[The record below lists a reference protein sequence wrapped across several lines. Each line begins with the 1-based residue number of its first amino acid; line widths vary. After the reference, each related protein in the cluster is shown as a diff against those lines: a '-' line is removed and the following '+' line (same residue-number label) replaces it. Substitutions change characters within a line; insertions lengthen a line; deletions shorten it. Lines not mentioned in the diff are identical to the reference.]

1 MVTQLLLQSKQKKH
15 HLKTLIKNLALY
27 SSSYENLIIIGDFK
41 VCVEE
46 ISMSEFC
53 NTFGLNSLLKDAT
66 CYKNPENLSSTDPI
80 LTNNQRS
87 FQNSCVIQTGSSDFH
102 RMVVT
107 VMKTFFEKLKPRVI
121 NYRDYKSFKNK
132 LFREELL
139 FELSNSTLEEN
150 ADGLEECSLKYVKK
164 L

>member
-1 MVTQLLLQSKQKKH
+1 MLFVREDIPSKPLSVENSPTEIFAEVSIRKKKWLFSCSYNPNGENIEN
-15 HLKTLIKNLALY
+15 HLETLSKNLALY

-87 FQNSCVIQTGSSDFH
+87 FQNSCVI
-102 RMVVT
+102 
-107 VMKTFFEKLKPRVI
+107 
-121 NYRDYKSFKNK
+121 
-132 LFREELL
+132 
-139 FELSNSTLEEN
+139 
-150 ADGLEECSLKYVKK
+150 
-164 L
+164 

>member
-1 MVTQLLLQSKQKKH
+1 
-15 HLKTLIKNLALY
+15 
-27 SSSYENLIIIGDFK
+27 
-41 VCVEE
+41 
-46 ISMSEFC
+46 
-53 NTFGLNSLLKDAT
+53 
-66 CYKNPENLSSTDPI
+66 
-80 LTNNQRS
+80 
-87 FQNSCVIQTGSSDFH
+87 
-102 RMVVT
+102 MVVT

-121 NYRDYKSFKNK
+121 YYRDYKSFKNK

>member
-1 MVTQLLLQSKQKKH
+1 
-15 HLKTLIKNLALY
+15 
-27 SSSYENLIIIGDFK
+27 
-41 VCVEE
+41 
-46 ISMSEFC
+46 
-53 NTFGLNSLLKDAT
+53 
-66 CYKNPENLSSTDPI
+66 
-80 LTNNQRS
+80 
-87 FQNSCVIQTGSSDFH
+87 
-102 RMVVT
+102 MVVT

-132 LFREELL
+132 LFQEELL